1 MQMESAKDA
10 TVTTRLMRIMRL
22 RVALR
27 CMLHT
32 SRNTSRFSA
41 ISCVESPGNQ
51 FQQSCSSGEAL
62 QQVTIISGL
71 TEPLT
76 AAAFGLLPLLS
87 IRYIAASCFAHYFD
101 SGLRKI
107 YDS

>member
-10 TVTTRLMRIMRL
+10 TVTTRLMRMMRL

-51 FQQSCSSGEAL
+51 IQQSCSSSEAF

-76 AAAFGLLPLLS
+76 AAAFGLLSLLDREHK
-87 IRYIAASCFAHYFD
+87 IQCCVLLCALV
-101 SGLRKI
+101 GLRAQE
-107 YDS
+107 S